1 MLFTDFKNHLIKNN
15 ILLFDDQYRISYKNT
30 IDLLKEINNDEKKMN
45 YISPFNII
53 KKEEKEKIKLLIDN
67 LKNNNII
74 GAKYICKSDLQLN
87 YFYV

>member
-15 ILLFDDQYRISYKNT
+15 ILLFDDQYRITYKNT
-30 IDLLKEINNDEKKMN
+30 IDLLKEINNDKNKIN
-45 YISPFNII
+45 YICPFNII
-53 KKEEKEKIKLLIDN
+53 KNEEKKKIKLLIDS